1 MKGPKIGAF
10 WQAVIVIVAAYLVFD
25 NAFPP
30 LIPTSLMVTYMIITV
45 LGVVVYYARA
55 EESWTEFKAPI
66 LAVLR
71 DDDRWAA
78 RWTLLI
84 LIPLLIG
91 LTVYDNLRP
100 SFDPPLELRQVHP
113 APPMKLNL
121 YDKVFDLTK
130 LENPIRSDVF
140 ELYQTDEDA
149 AFDLY
154 RSAVDEGSK
163 VYYQNCLYC
172 HGDLLDGR
180 GPYSRGLYPLPGN
193 FRDLGTIAQLEESY
207 VFWRITTG
215 GAGLPAAATPWNSTM
230 PAWREMLSEQ
240 QVWQVIVFLYDAV
253 GQIPRMWDAEITRT
267 VTATMNE
274 TESHRAGLSGEELY
288 QLDCAM
294 CHGEHGAADTP
305 VAELLYPRP
314 RDFTYGL
321 FQYKTSPGELPP
333 RDEDIFDAIKFGME
347 GTAMPGWST
356 LLSDEQI
363 SSLIPVIKSFDTFA
377 AWAPEHAAD
386 KDFDEDGRYLK
397 SDYRVI
403 TEQEPTD
410 GQVSYTPESIALG
423 RQVADDNCKECH
435 GEEGR
440 GNITSSTRLEDDWG
454 HRIWPRD
461 LTSPWTWR
469 MTNGA
474 NRDET
479 IRNIFTRATIGLP
492 GTPMPA
498 LSAGSTSDGDTV
510 SVENRWHLANYVYSL
525 RENSVPP
532 VDGMVIKAVE
542 IATTLPETVADA
554 IWDTV
559 PATTLWLMPN
569 VIKEER
575 LFAPLNDTIT
585 VRALYNDR
593 EIAFLLDVTDRT
605 DSRPGEPVSTKL
617 QDERYQ
623 MHSDAVAIQFP
634 NVGAYSSGVAVEKPY
649 LEHGDATHS
658 TTIWYWNAGSV
669 DPAVPARA
677 IVLGG
682 EGPDK
687 KPGAR
692 KTNDSLT
699 TAGRWQHGRWRVM
712 MKRQRIAVEVQDV
725 EFDEGRFLPL
735 SFANWDGSNGEVGSK
750 HTLTSWYWL
759 LLPADTDYTT
769 VYGIPAGTAIG
780 TLLLGIV
787 LVRNQRRKR
796 ESAS

>member
-1 MKGPKIGAF
+1 MNGRKIGTF
-10 WQAVIVIVAAYLVFD
+10 WQAVIVIVVAYLVFD

-30 LIPTSLMVTYMIITV
+30 LMPASLMVTFMIITV
-45 LGVVVYYARA
+45 LGVVIYYARA

-78 RWTLLI
+78 RCVLLI
-84 LIPLLIG
+84 LIPSLIG

-100 SFDPPLELRQVHP
+100 SLDPPLELRQVHP
-113 APPMKLNL
+113 APPMKLSV
-121 YDKVFDLTK
+121 YDKTFDLTK
-130 LENPIRSDVF
+130 LKNPIRSNV
-140 ELYQTDEDA
+140 LKQYATNPDA
-149 AFDLY
+149 AFDSY
-154 RSAVDEGSK
+154 QSAVTAGSE
-163 VYYQNCLYC
+163 VYYQNCFYC
-172 HGDLLDGR
+172 HGDLLNGQ
-180 GPYSRGLYPLPGN
+180 GPYARGLYPLPAN
-193 FRDLGTIAQLEESY
+193 FQDLGTIAQLEESY

-215 GAGLPAAATPWNSTM
+215 GAGLPDAATPWNSTM
-230 PAWREMLSEQ
+230 PAWHEMLSEQ
-240 QVWQVIVFLYDAV
+240 EVWEVIVFLYDAV
-253 GQIPRMWDAEITRT
+253 GQVPRMWDAEVSRAA
-267 VTATMNE
+267 TAMRNE
-274 TESHRAGLSGEELY
+274 IESRRDGLSGAELY
-288 QLDCAM
+288 QFRCAM

-321 FQYKTSPGELPP
+321 FKYKTSPGELPP
-333 RDEDIFDAIKFGME
+333 RDEDLFDAIMYGME

-356 LLSDEQI
+356 LLADEQI
-363 SSLIPVIKSFDTFA
+363 TSLIPVIKSFDTFA
-377 AWAPEHAAD
+377 TWAPEHAAD
-386 KDFDEDGRYLK
+386 EDFDDDGRYLK

-410 GQVSYTPESIALG
+410 GQISYTPESITLG
-423 RQVADDNCKECH
+423 WQVAADNCKECH

-454 HRIWPRD
+454 NRIWPRD

-469 MTNGA
+469 TTNGA
-474 NRDET
+474 SRDEI
-479 IRNIFTRATIGLP
+479 IRNIFTRATIGIP

-498 LSAGSTSDGDTV
+498 LRAGSTSEDDTV
-510 SVENRWHLANYVYSL
+510 NVEDRWHLANYVYSL

-532 VDGMVIKAVE
+532 GDSLVIKAVK
-542 IATTLPETVADA
+542 IATTLPESVADP

-559 PATTLWLMPN
+559 PATTLSLTPN

-575 LFAPLNDTIT
+575 LFTPLNDTIT

-593 EIAFLLDVTDRT
+593 EIAFLLGVTDRT
-605 DSRPGEPVSTKL
+605 DSRPGEPVSAKL
-617 QDERYQ
+617 QDAKYQ
-623 MHSDAVAIQFP
+623 MHSDAVAIQYP
-634 NVGAYSSGVAVEKPY
+634 NVGAYSTDVTVEKPS
-649 LEHGDATHS
+649 LQHGDSTHS

-677 IVLGG
+677 MVLGG
-682 EGPDK
+682 EGLDK
-687 KPGAR
+687 KHGAR
-692 KTNDSLT
+692 EDNNILT

-712 MKRQRIAVEVQDV
+712 IKRQRKAVEAQDV
-725 EFDEGRFLPL
+725 EFFEGRFLPL

-759 LLPADTDYTT
+759 LLPADTKYTV
-769 VYGIPAGTAIG
+769 VYGIPVGAAVV
-780 TLLLGIV
+780 TLLLGVV

-796 ESAS
+796 ENGS